1 METARDFWETG
12 HLTTNDVIQIQ
23 RALDEMPASRRRG
36 FSERKVNHRLTAEE
50 RVERLL
56 GLTPTQEQEA
66 DA

>member
-12 HLTTNDVIQIQ
+12 QLSTDDVIQIQ

-36 FSERKVNHRLTAEE
+36 FTERKTNHRLTAQE

-56 GLTPTQEQEA
+56 GLSTQEEEE